1 MRATLVQ
8 LDSHFG
14 QPRHNLERALQLM
27 RAAAPADLV
36 VLPELFPSGYTFA
49 DSSEVR
55 ELAEPADSGPTFEAL
70 AAHARAHQTWIAYGF
85 AERAADGFYNSASV
99 LGPDGL
105 VGTYRKIHLFSRENL
120 FFSPGQTA
128 APVYDLP
135 IGKLGLMICF
145 DWFFPEV
152 ARSLALR
159 GAQVIVHPS
168 NLVLPHCPQAMLTRS
183 LENRVYSLTC
193 DRIGSEHRGG
203 ADHDFIGSSQAV
215 GVKGELLVRLSS
227 DREETATVEL
237 DLPQADNKRL
247 NSHNDLFTAR
257 RPELY

>member
-14 QPRHNLERALQLM
+14 QPRRNVERALALM
-27 RAAAPADLV
+27 QAAAASDLI
-36 VLPELFPSGYTFA
+36 VLPELFPSGYTFTDPA
-49 DSSEVR
+49 EVR
-55 ELAEPADSGPTFEAL
+55 ALAEPANSGPTFEAL
-70 AAHARAHQTWIAYGF
+70 AAYAHTHRVWIAYGF
-85 AERAADGFYNSASV
+85 AERAADGYFNSASV

-105 VGTYRKIHLFSRENL
+105 VGTYRKMHLFSRENL
-120 FFSPGQTA
+120 FFAPGQGT

-145 DWFFPEV
+145 DWYFPEV

-159 GAQVIVHPS
+159 GAQVIIHPS

-203 ADHDFIGSSQAV
+203 VEHDFIGSSQAV
-215 GVKGELLVRLSS
+215 GPRGELLVRLSG
-227 DREETATVEL
+227 DREETATVDL
-237 DLPQADNKRL
+237 DLAQADNKRL
-247 NSHNDLFTAR
+247 NPHNDLFTAR